1 MPACHAGDRGFDSR
15 QFRQFFALVAQLVE
29 QGTENPRVGGSTPPQ
44 GTRGCGYNSVVECHL
59 AKVKVEGSNPF
70 ARSIKKL
77 FAMRTVFYFI
87 Y

>member
-29 QGTENPRVGGSTPPQ
+29 QGTENPRVGGSTPPR
-44 GTRGCGYNSVVECHL
+44 GTTCGYNSVVECHL

-70 ARSIKKL
+70 ARSKQTPSYRI
-77 FAMRTVFYFI
+77 
-87 Y
+87 